1 MKVPA
6 RLSQGLGGLIALTLL
21 FSSGSASAALI
32 HDIFLRDELAGF
44 IEFSTENHT
53 DVGAAITGF
62 EINYTNASADLS
74 HVVQNLATWSI
85 DPNTWVLTDG
95 LVWLADLPCAQG
107 GTLRRNDFRF
117 SSPGAVDSASVI
129 GPQSCNPGSIFNET
143 LNLTFAPRE
152 MTALPEPSALLLF
165 GAGLAGM
172 AVWRRRTKH
181 SDQA

>member
-6 RLSQGLGGLIALTLL
+6 RLSQGLSGLIALTLL
-21 FSSGSASAALI
+21 CSSGSASAALI

-62 EINYTNASADLS
+62 ELELTVISFDLTHIN
-74 HVVQNLATWSI
+74 QNPATWTI
-85 DPNTWVLTDG
+85 DPDTWALTDG
-95 LVWLADLPCAQG
+95 FLSIVNVTCASG
-107 GTLRRNDFRF
+107 ETLFRHEF
-117 SSPGAVDSASVI
+117 RYSSPGTATITRTTGFA
-129 GPQSCNPGSIFNET
+129 SCNLGSIRQDT
-143 LNLTFAPRE
+143 RALTFEPRE
-152 MTALPEPSALLLF
+152 MAALPEPSALLLL